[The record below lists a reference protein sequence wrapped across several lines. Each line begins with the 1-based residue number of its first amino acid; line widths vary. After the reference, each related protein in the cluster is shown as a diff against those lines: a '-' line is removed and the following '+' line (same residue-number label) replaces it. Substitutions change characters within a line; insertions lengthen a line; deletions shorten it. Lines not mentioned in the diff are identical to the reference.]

1 MSQFR
6 CWAKIRREEDNA
18 RIAMRHASRST
29 DPLDYQQLDQVV
41 GAMAKAFPAGFH
53 IAPHCHA
60 RDQLLYAVSGTMR
73 IRTSSEAWIVPPDRA
88 VYLPAQIVHS
98 VSMRG
103 AVEMRTLYIGEG
115 HGASLPRTPMVIVV
129 TPLLR
134 ALILALL
141 DEPIAYAPDTRADR
155 IAKLILDE
163 IVRSEPLAMSI
174 PMPQDKRLLRLC
186 EALIETPAL
195 SLTLDEWAD
204 QAGASRRTLARLFR
218 GECGMTFTSWRQRVR
233 FHAAVEAL
241 ARGASVGEAARQH
254 GYDSA
259 SAFTA
264 AFRRAFGMTPRRIA
278 AHGGAE

>member
-1 MSQFR
+1 
-6 CWAKIRREEDNA
+6 
-18 RIAMRHASRST
+18 MRHETRST

-53 IAPHCHA
+53 IEPHCHA

-73 IRTSSEAWIVPPDRA
+73 IRTASEAWIVPADRA
-88 VYLPAQIVHS
+88 VYIPAEVVHS
-98 VSMRG
+98 VAMRS

-115 HGASLPRTPMVIVV
+115 HGAPMPGSPMVLVV

-163 IVRSEPLAMSI
+163 IARSEPLAMSM
-174 PMPQDKRLLRLC
+174 PMPHDKRLLRLC
-186 EALIETPAL
+186 EALIEAPSLA
-195 SLTLDEWAD
+195 LTLDEWAD
-204 QAGASRRTLARLFR
+204 QAGASRRTLARLFQA
-218 GECGMTFTSWRQRVR
+218 ECGMTFTAWRQRVR

-241 ARGASVGEAARQH
+241 ARGVSVKEAARLH

-264 AFRRAFGMTPRRIA
+264 AFRRAFGVTPRSIA
-278 AHGGAE
+278 AHGSGE